1 MQVTVKKWGNSVG
14 VRIPSMILNTL
25 AIQAEHL
32 VDIRAENGKIVIEP
46 IRPQNS
52 YQLQELV
59 AQITPDNLHS
69 EVSTGQTVGNEV

>member
-14 VRIPSMILNTL
+14 VRIPSMILDTL

-46 IRPQNS
+46 IRPANS
-52 YQLQELV
+52 YQLQDLV

-69 EVSTGQTVGNEV
+69 EVSTGQVVGNEV